1 MARFTLKGDQR
12 RVDLEQPIDEAPS
25 PPVAPAPPSAT
36 PPEEAPPLIDTPSP
50 STAPTFSGLG
60 TTFNNAI
67 QAPVSSL
74 PQTPVDQGTQGT
86 GSVNNF
92 ANELTA
98 VHNGVLAEVSK
109 GQLSGAALGH
119 VQAILS
125 DINTAISTA
134 NATANSAIAAGNT
147 AAAEQSLRA
156 SNLEIVNTVNAVKT
170 DVALTNLALAS
181 APGTPTAPDA
191 PHANLAEIGVIFNDA
206 ADKILGGV
214 NDANRA
220 EITDDI
226 NAVIKDMEALIS
238 ANPQLFEGATG
249 EHADAVVRQL
259 QLELTYIN
267 DPNISPDA
275 ARASIDNILDII
287 DIVQSD
293 PNLADMATQ
302 GGVSGFSPLPDAANP
317 GPAHLEN
324 DVQTVFTAGFIAQ
337 SNSLGQQAID
347 LVGSGDTK
355 AIAALI
361 ADLKAFEKFVADFDA
376 AQGGNALLDATGALG
391 AEVAAMIKGLQI
403 RRRHPGHGGCGPDAR
418 QRGRCR
424 RRQRLRHRKPL
435 QYRWRDCRRSPGDGA
450 GGRNAGH
457 RPRSRTGPG
466 TRCGPRHQR
475 RAGHRRD
482 VRRHHRGRGPC
493 EFGHARSGASST
505 PHVGIAARGA
515 ASDVPDAPGMPEA
528 DTSSQE
534 RVRRS
539 GSRNGRREEAFAR
552 MRPQGTMAPDDGFG
566 SIIPATS
573 AVGGI
578 GAVAVRQVK

>member
-12 RVDLEQPIDEAPS
+12 HVDLDQPIDDAPS
-25 PPVAPAPPSAT
+25 PPVVPAPPSAT
-36 PPEEAPPLIDTPSP
+36 PPEEAPPLVDTPSP

-60 TTFNNAI
+60 TTFDNAI
-67 QAPVSSL
+67 QAPVSGL

-86 GSVNNF
+86 GSVNSF
-92 ANELTA
+92 ANELAT

-134 NATANSAIAAGNT
+134 NATANSALAVGNI

-156 SNLEIVNTVNAVKT
+156 SNLLIVNSVNTVKT

-181 APGTPTAPDA
+181 TPDIPTAPDA
-191 PHANLAEIGVIFNDA
+191 PPANLAEIGAMFNDV

-214 NDANRA
+214 NDGNRA
-220 EITDDI
+220 EITDNI
-226 NAVIKDMEALIS
+226 NAVITNMEALIS
-238 ANPQLFEGATG
+238 ANPQLFEGLTG

-302 GGVSGFSPLPDAANP
+302 GGVSGFSPLPGAANP
-317 GPAHLEN
+317 APAHLEN

-391 AEVAAMIKGLQI
+391 AEVAAMIKGLQT
-403 RRRHPGHGGCGPDAR
+403 GDATLVTAAADQMHGNAAEV
-418 QRGRCR
+418 
-424 RRQRLRHRKPL
+424 
-435 QYRWRDCRRSPGDGA
+435 GA
-450 GGRNAGH
+450 GTVSVIGSHYNIDGLTVTEVLAAV
-457 RPRSRTGPG
+457 P
-466 TRCGPRHQR
+466 
-475 RAGHRRD
+475 AA
-482 VRRHHRGRGPC
+482 
-493 EFGHARSGASST
+493 ET
-505 PHVGIAARGA
+505 PAIAAAPEPAPANA
-515 ASDVPDAPGMPEA
+515 AAPAISVEPVTLATADVTVGVEDHANSGMPDLA
-528 DTSSQE
+528 HHLHHTW
-534 RVRRS
+534 
-539 GSRNGRREEAFAR
+539 G
-552 MRPQGTMAPDDGFG
+552 
-566 SIIPATS
+566 
-573 AVGGI
+573 
-578 GAVAVRQVK
+578 

>member
-1 MARFTLKGDQR
+1 MTKA
-12 RVDLEQPIDEAPS
+12 A
-25 PPVAPAPPSAT
+25 
-36 PPEEAPPLIDTPSP
+36 
-50 STAPTFSGLG
+50 
-60 TTFNNAI
+60 
-67 QAPVSSL
+67 
-74 PQTPVDQGTQGT
+74 QGT

-92 ANELTA
+92 ANELTT
-98 VHNGVLAEVSK
+98 VHNGLLAEVSK

-134 NATANSAIAAGNT
+134 NATANSAVAVGNT

-156 SNLEIVNTVNAVKT
+156 SNLDIVNAVNTVKT

-181 APGTPTAPDA
+181 APDIPTAPDA
-191 PHANLAEIGVIFNDA
+191 PHANLAEIGAIFNDV
-206 ADKILGGV
+206 ADEILGGV

-226 NAVIKDMEALIS
+226 NAVITDMEALIS
-238 ANPQLFEGATG
+238 ANPQLFEGVTG

-302 GGVSGFSPLPDAANP
+302 DGVSGFSPLPGAANP
-317 GPAHLEN
+317 APAHLEN
-324 DVQTVFTAGFIAQ
+324 DVQTVFTADFIAQ

-355 AIAALI
+355 AIATLI

-391 AEVAAMIKGLQI
+391 AEVAAMIKGLQT
-403 RRRHPGHGGCGPDAR
+403 GDATLVTAAADQMHGNAADVGASNVPVTGGNYNA
-418 QRGRCR
+418 
-424 RRQRLRHRKPL
+424 
-435 QYRWRDCRRSPGDGA
+435 DGA
-450 GGRNAGH
+450 
-457 RPRSRTGPG
+457 TVTEVLG
-466 TRCGPRHQR
+466 TAPVAEPPAAVAATEPAPAHDAAPPIGAEPVTL
-475 RAGHRRD
+475 ATAD
-482 VRRHHRGRGPC
+482 VTIAV
-493 EFGHARSGASST
+493 EDHANS
-505 PHVGIAARGA
+505 
-515 ASDVPDAPGMPEA
+515 GMPDLA
-528 DTSSQE
+528 HHLHHTW
-534 RVRRS
+534 
-539 GSRNGRREEAFAR
+539 G
-552 MRPQGTMAPDDGFG
+552 
-566 SIIPATS
+566 
-573 AVGGI
+573 
-578 GAVAVRQVK
+578 